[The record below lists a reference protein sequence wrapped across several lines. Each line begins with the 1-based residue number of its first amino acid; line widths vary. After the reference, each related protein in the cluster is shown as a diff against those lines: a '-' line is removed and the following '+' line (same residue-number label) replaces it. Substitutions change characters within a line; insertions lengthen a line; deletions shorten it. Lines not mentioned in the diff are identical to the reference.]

1 MKTLG
6 RRKPIKICI
15 QAKQIPTYWLLVD
28 SKATKDLAE
37 QNVISSRIFKR
48 HKGHA
53 AISLCSDQNWFA
65 LDPFTNTNVV
75 FQVFETLKKWEHYM
89 IGKECV
95 LYIYS
100 IMR

>member
-37 QNVISSRIFKR
+37 QNVISSRIFKG

-65 LDPFTNTNVV
+65 LDPFTNTNVE
-75 FQVFETLKKWEHYM
+75 QVLNIK
-89 IGKECV
+89 
-95 LYIYS
+95 
-100 IMR
+100 

>member
-37 QNVISSRIFKR
+37 QNVISSL
-48 HKGHA
+48 
-53 AISLCSDQNWFA
+53 SLTI
-65 LDPFTNTNVV
+65 L
-75 FQVFETLKKWEHYM
+75 
-89 IGKECV
+89 I
-95 LYIYS
+95 
-100 IMR
+100 